1 MLEGKP
7 RSSHN
12 VSQPNKRASLY
23 TASKQTETD
32 ISDDVIVETI
42 DALENNVTT
51 LNLNLGLQEKLNM
64 AIILQETLNFGEQPN
79 LLFVISNNYNAD
91 IQQLPFQ
98 NAYLIKYYKS
108 A

>member
-12 VSQPNKRASLY
+12 VRYPNKRASLY

-64 AIILQETLNFGEQPN
+64 AIILQETLNFGE
-79 LLFVISNNYNAD
+79 
-91 IQQLPFQ
+91 
-98 NAYLIKYYKS
+98 
-108 A
+108 